1 MEVFK
6 ALCLLHKIKIHLD
19 KVLNRKVQRMVEVLE
34 IANSKT
40 KQTKTNGEI
49 IMKMELKTIKIEDS
63 NRVPKEEGE
72 EEESVKNL
80 DTDKTKVTIVQEDLN
95 RILQVIQVQF
105 RLKQQEYLVVSKI
118 PLLRLNKLTQSLLLL
133 NLQQT
138 IYLE

>member
-1 MEVFK
+1 M
-6 ALCLLHKIKIHLD
+6 
-19 KVLNRKVQRMVEVLE
+19 LNRKVQRMVEVLE